1 MKLIN
6 SKPVTALLAVSASFL
21 LMACGGGGGGLPVVA
36 LVPGTDVPLAATQTS
51 QAAFDFVTA
60 VVAKGEADTETP
72 LAVGDA
78 ELAASDIADPMPVAA

>member
-6 SKPVTALLAVSASFL
+6 SHAATALLAISASFL
-21 LMACGGGGGGLPVVA
+21 LMACGSGSSLPSVA
-36 LVPGTDVPLAATQTS
+36 LVPGTDVPLAATQSS
-51 QAAFDFVTA
+51 QAAFDFVST

-72 LAVGDA
+72 LAIGDA